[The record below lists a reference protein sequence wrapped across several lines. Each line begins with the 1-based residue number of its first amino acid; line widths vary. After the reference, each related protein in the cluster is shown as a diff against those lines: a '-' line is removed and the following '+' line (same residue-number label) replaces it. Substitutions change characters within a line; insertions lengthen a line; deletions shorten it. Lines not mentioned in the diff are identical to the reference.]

1 MKAVFLW
8 KPYDAPGDVQEM
20 LPVCIE
26 KARSVGWEET
36 SNCSARGY
44 GKGNLGMI

>member
-8 KPYDAPGDVQEM
+8 KPIDAPGDVQEM

-26 KARSVGWEET
+26 KARSIGWNEELKLF
-36 SNCSARGY
+36 SEGY
-44 GKGNLGMI
+44 GKGKS